1 MPREKSGTGIDA
13 DAQDTLRH
21 QTASIPAIEINDL
34 TIRRE
39 GQTVLDRVSL
49 KIEEGQSYA
58 IIGPN
63 GGGKTTLLKSILGLI
78 KPDSG
83 SVKIY
88 GEIPAVNRYLL
99 GYVPQFHTFDFSY
112 PISVREMVL
121 TGRLG
126 RIKGI
131 RRRYTDEDRRSAE
144 EAMKTLGI
152 LHLADRTLH
161 DLSGGEQQRAIIA
174 RAIVGN
180 PKVLLLDEPTV
191 YVDSPTEEKFHDIL
205 TELHKKM
212 TIIMVTHDIGVISS
226 GVDVIACLNVKMF
239 THHSAEITGDMI
251 ENTYKCPVDLI
262 AHGLAHRV
270 LTDHADLEGN
280 AGNFKGKADLE
291 DSNDGI
297 SDSDSSHTMH
307 CGCNHDSGGRK

>member
-1 MPREKSGTGIDA
+1 MPQELSGTENNAAAENTRNKNNG
-13 DAQDTLRH
+13 T
-21 QTASIPAIEINDL
+21 SVPAIEIKNL
-34 TIRRE
+34 TVKRE
-39 GQTVLDRVSL
+39 GQTVLDSVSL
-49 KIEEGQSYA
+49 NIEEGQSYA

-63 GGGKTTLLKSILGLI
+63 GGGKTTFLKSILGLI

-88 GEIPAVNRYLL
+88 GEAPAVNRYLL

-112 PISVREMVL
+112 PISVRDMVL

-126 RIKGI
+126 HIKGI
-131 RRRYTDEDRRSAE
+131 RRKYSDEDRKSAE

-152 LHLADRTLH
+152 LHLADRTLN

-205 TELHKKM
+205 VELHKKM
-212 TIIMVTHDIGVISS
+212 TVIMVTHDIGVISS

-239 THHSAEITGDMI
+239 THYTAEITGDMI
-251 ENTYKCPVDLI
+251 RNTYKCPVDLI

-270 LTDHADLEGN
+270 LHDHSAPEGDAADS
-280 AGNFKGKADLE
+280 ADG
-291 DSNDGI
+291 DKV
-297 SDSDSSHTMH
+297 H
-307 CGCNHDSGGRK
+307 CGCGHGGGNNGGRP